1 MRRRISGLH
10 GDGSILHPLRLEVL
24 ITRVK
29 GEHGSAEISMW
40 NLFEIDITLLVSNN
54 GSGFSV
60 ELVPSI
66 NLASN
71 SVGDRF
77 FSKRGEPNRQE
88 KGHVVTD

>member
-1 MRRRISGLH
+1 M
-10 GDGSILHPLRLEVL
+10 
-24 ITRVK
+24 K
-29 GEHGSAEISMW
+29 GEPGSAEISMW
-40 NLFEIDITLLVSNN
+40 NLFENVITLLVSNN

-66 NLASN
+66 DLASN

-77 FSKRGEPNRQE
+77 FLKKGEANRQE